1 MVIRNE
7 NYQWLDPMKNFTCIL
22 MFIFFKASK
31 KESQILSCSESAF
44 ADFVKQNSYRYKMLR
59 RQANKWKLI

>member
-1 MVIRNE
+1 
-7 NYQWLDPMKNFTCIL
+7 MKNFSCIL

-44 ADFVKQNSYRYKMLR
+44 ADFVKQNCYRYKMLR